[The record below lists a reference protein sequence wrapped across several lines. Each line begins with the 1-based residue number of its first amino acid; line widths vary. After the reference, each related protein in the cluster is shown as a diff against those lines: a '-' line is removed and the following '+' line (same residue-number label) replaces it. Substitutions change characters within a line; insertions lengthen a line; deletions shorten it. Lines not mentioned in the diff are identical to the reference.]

1 METIHPL
8 LQSLLDVAPFFNKAR
23 KNGFMIG
30 ITDREKTL
38 RYFPNK
44 VIDLKIADN
53 QILIAGDPMLK
64 VMKTGEPLEVRVEK
78 ELYGI
83 PFKATYVP
91 VTDEKGE
98 IIGGVAVGYELE
110 VEENVSKMSENL
122 TKSIE
127 TIMEAVAKIT
137 QGAQNQQ
144 SISSEMVDTASSS
157 AEKYE
162 RTGHVLNFIKSVADK
177 TNMLALNA
185 QIEAAR
191 AGDAGKGFG
200 VVANEVKK
208 LGESSAKAVKDVS
221 SILIEIKEANERI
234 RRLVE
239 QNQSISNEQVVD
251 TEQILAAVQE
261 LNSTANI
268 LSNLAAKL

>member
-162 RTGHVLNFIKSVADK
+162 RTGQVLNFIKSVADK

-261 LNSTANI
+261 LNSTANT

>member
-64 VMKTGEPLEVRVEK
+64 VMKTGEPMEVRVEK

>member
-1 METIHPL
+1 MDTIHPIL
-8 LQSLLDVAPFFNKAR
+8 KSLLDAAPFFKKAR

-38 RYFPNK
+38 RYFPNE

-53 QILIAGDPMLK
+53 QILIEGDPMLK
-64 VMKTGEPLEVRVEK
+64 IMETGEIVEVRVEK
-78 ELYGI
+78 GLYGI

-98 IIGGVAVGYELE
+98 IVGGVAVGYELE

-122 TKSIE
+122 TQSTE
-127 TIMEAVAKIT
+127 RIMKAVAQIT

-144 SISSEMVDTASSS
+144 SISYEMVDTAEGS

-162 RTGHVLNFIKSVADK
+162 RTDQVLKFIKSVADQ

-221 SILIEIKEANERI
+221 SILQEIKEANERI
-234 RRLVE
+234 SRLVE
-239 QNQSISNEQVVD
+239 KNQSISKEQVTD

-261 LNSTANI
+261 LNSTANL
-268 LSNLAAKL
+268 LSSLASKL